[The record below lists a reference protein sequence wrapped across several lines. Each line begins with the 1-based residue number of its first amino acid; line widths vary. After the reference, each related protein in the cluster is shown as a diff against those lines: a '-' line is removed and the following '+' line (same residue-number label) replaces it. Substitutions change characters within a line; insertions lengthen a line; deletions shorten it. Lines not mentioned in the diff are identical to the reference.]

1 MAERLVHLVDDEESF
16 RRSASFLLRTSGFEV
31 RCWSSG
37 DEFLKELR
45 CLKPGCILLDI
56 RMPGTDGME
65 VLRVLVERGIALPV
79 IMLSAHGDVPL
90 AVRAMKVG
98 AIDFLQKPFERS
110 ALIAAIEAGFNRL
123 ADGCAADLQRDSAQ
137 RLLAALTE
145 RELEVLRRLANGAPN
160 KMIAYDLGISS
171 RTVEV
176 HRAHAMA
183 KLNAR
188 SFPDALRVAFAA
200 GLHRTPG

>member
-1 MAERLVHLVDDEESF
+1 MAEQFVHLIDDEESF
-16 RRSASFLLRTSGFEV
+16 RRSASFLLRKSGFEV
-31 RCWSSG
+31 RVWSSG
-37 DEFLKELR
+37 DDFLKDLR
-45 CLKPGCILLDI
+45 ALRHGCILLDLS
-56 RMPGTDGME
+56 MPGADGME
-65 VLRVLVERGIALPV
+65 VLATLIGRGIQLPV
-79 IMLSAHGDVPL
+79 IMLSGHGDIPM
-90 AVRAMKVG
+90 AVRAMKNG
-98 AIDFLQKPFERS
+98 AVDFLQKPFERG
-110 ALIAAIEAGFNRL
+110 ALLAALHAGFDRL
-123 ADGCAADLQRDSAQ
+123 ANACAADLQRADAQ

-145 RELEVLRRLANGAPN
+145 RELEILRRLANGAPN

-200 GLHRTPG
+200 GLHRAPE